1 MTTMENTIIWE
12 SPSNIALIKYW
23 GKYGVQL
30 PCNPSLS
37 MSLKQSVSRFEL
49 TYSPKKEGEK
59 DLDYLFE
66 GKEHPA
72 FEAKL
77 SQFITSV
84 SNDLP
89 CLTKYQLKI
98 SSSNTFP
105 HSAGIASSASAM
117 SALALCLC
125 SMQEAIDEM
134 EMPRDYFLQKASG
147 IARLGSGSASRSLFG
162 KYAIWGELEGLP
174 QSSNA
179 YAIAFTDPIHPI
191 FDQLQ
196 DTILMIDSSPKK
208 VSSTAGHALM
218 NNHPYA
224 DARFNQARLNMAEL
238 LVVLKQGDFENFTRI
253 VENEALS
260 LHALMM
266 NSNPSYTLLKPN
278 TLEAIERIR
287 DFRKQNNLPLTF
299 TLDAGPNIH
308 LLYPKQSEN
317 EVLAFINSD
326 LLELLE
332 EGKYIQDGMGNG
344 PKRIK

>member
-1 MTTMENTIIWE
+1 MENTIIWE

-23 GKYGVQL
+23 GKMGVQL

-37 MSLKQSVSRFEL
+37 MSLNRSVSRFEL
-49 TYSPKKEGEK
+49 SYSPKKEGEK
-59 DLDYLFE
+59 DLIYLFE
-66 GKEHPA
+66 GKENNA
-72 FEAKL
+72 FEKKL
-77 SQFITSV
+77 SQFIDSV

-134 EMPRDYFLQKASG
+134 EMPEDFFLQKASR
-147 IARLGSGSASRSLFG
+147 IARLGSGSASRSVYG
-162 KYAIWGELEGLP
+162 QYAIWGDMEGHTE
-174 QSSNA
+174 SSN
-179 YAIAFTDPIHPI
+179 YFAIPFKGNVHPV
-191 FDQLQ
+191 FQDLK
-196 DTILMIDSSPKK
+196 DTILLVDSSPKK

-218 NNHPYA
+218 KDHPYA
-224 DARFNQARLNMAEL
+224 AARFQQARLNMSEL
-238 LVVLKQGDFENFTRI
+238 MVVLEDGDFNKFTSI

-260 LHALMM
+260 LHGLMM
-266 NSNPSYTLLKPN
+266 SSNPSYTLLKPN
-278 TLEAIERIR
+278 TLIAIERIK
-287 DFRKQNNLPLTF
+287 DFREQTQTPLCF

-308 LLYPKQSEN
+308 LLYPKANEN
-317 EVLAFINSD
+317 AVQNFIKQE
-326 LLELLE
+326 LPELLE
-332 EGKYIQDGMGNG
+332 DGKFIQDGMGNG

>member
-1 MTTMENTIIWE
+1 MENTIIWE

-23 GKYGVQL
+23 GKMGVQL

-37 MSLKQSVSRFEL
+37 MSLKESVSRFEL
-49 TYSPKKEGEK
+49 SYSPKKEGEK
-59 DLDYLFE
+59 NLIYLFE
-66 GKEHPA
+66 GKENKA
-72 FEAKL
+72 FEEKL
-77 SQFITSV
+77 SKFIDSV

-134 EMPRDYFLQKASG
+134 EMPRDFFLQKASR
-147 IARLGSGSASRSLFG
+147 IARLGSGSASRSVFG
-162 KYAIWGELEGLP
+162 QYAIWGDMEGYTE
-174 QSSNA
+174 SSN
-179 YAIAFTDPIHPI
+179 YFAIPFKGNVHPI
-191 FDQLQ
+191 FRDLQ

-208 VSSTAGHALM
+208 VSSTAGHGLM
-218 NNHPYA
+218 IDHPYA
-224 DARFNQARLNMAEL
+224 DARFQQARLNMADL
-238 LVVLKQGDFENFTRI
+238 MDVLEDGDFDKFTRI

-260 LHALMM
+260 LHGLMM
-266 NSNPSYTLLKPN
+266 SSNPSYTLLKPN
-278 TLEAIERIR
+278 TLIAIERIKN
-287 DFRKQNNLPLTF
+287 FREKTQTPICF

-308 LLYPKQSEN
+308 LLYPKAEENVVQS
-317 EVLAFINSD
+317 FIKQE
-326 LLELLE
+326 LIELLE

>member
-1 MTTMENTIIWE
+1 MKNTIIWE
-12 SPSNIALIKYW
+12 SPSNIALVKYW
-23 GKYGVQL
+23 GKMGVQL

-37 MSLKQSVSRFEL
+37 MSLSASVSRFEL
-49 TYSPKKEGEK
+49 TYSPKKPGEK
-59 DLDYLFE
+59 DLTYLFE
-66 GKEHPA
+66 GKENKA
-72 FEAKL
+72 FEEKL
-77 SQFITSV
+77 SKFIDSV

-134 EMPRDYFLQKASG
+134 EMPRDFFLQKASR
-147 IARLGSGSASRSLFG
+147 IARLGSGSASRSVFG
-162 KYAIWGELEGLP
+162 QYAIWGEMEG
-174 QSSNA
+174 QTESSN
-179 YAIAFTDPIHPI
+179 YFAIPFKGTIHPT
-191 FDQLQ
+191 FQDLQ

-208 VSSTAGHALM
+208 VSSTAGHELM
-218 NNHPYA
+218 VDHPYA
-224 DARFNQARLNMAEL
+224 DARFQQARLNMVEL
-238 LVVLKQGDFENFTRI
+238 LDVLEQGDFDKFTHI

-260 LHALMM
+260 LHGLMM
-266 NSNPSYTLLKPN
+266 SSNPSYTLLKPN
-278 TLEAIERIR
+278 TLIAIERIKN
-287 DFRKQNNLPLTF
+287 FREKTQIPLCF

-308 LLYPKQSEN
+308 LLYPKADE
-317 EVLAFINSD
+317 FIIQNFIKQE
-326 LLELLE
+326 LIELLE

>member
-1 MTTMENTIIWE
+1 MENTIIWE

-49 TYSPKKEGEK
+49 TYSPIKEGEK
-59 DLDYLFE
+59 SLIYLFE
-66 GKEHPA
+66 GKENPA
-72 FEAKL
+72 FEEKL
-77 SQFITSV
+77 SKFIASV

-89 CLTKYQLKI
+89 CLNKYQLKI

-134 EMPRDYFLQKASG
+134 EMPRDYFFQKASR

-162 KYAIWGELEGLP
+162 KYAIWGELEGHEL
-174 QSSNA
+174 SSNA
-179 YAIAFTDPIHPI
+179 YAIPLSTPVHP
-191 FDQLQ
+191 FFEHMQ
-196 DTILMIDSSPKK
+196 DAILMIDSSPKK
-208 VSSTAGHALM
+208 VSSTAGHTLM
-218 NNHPYA
+218 NSHPYA
-224 DARFNQARLNMAEL
+224 DARFQQARVNMSEL
-238 LVVLKQGDFENFTRI
+238 LVVLEKGDFDNFIRI

-287 DFRKQNNLPLTF
+287 DFRNQSKLPVTF

-308 LLYPKQSEN
+308 LLYPQRNEK
-317 EVLAFINSD
+317 EVLAFIKSD
-326 LLELLE
+326 LVELLE
-332 EGKYIQDGMGNG
+332 NGKFIQDGMGNG
-344 PKRIK
+344 PQRIK